1 MVTDITAYIFL
12 RIAKVHK
19 QGQELK
25 IGFLE
30 TVLTVYLTY

>member
-1 MVTDITAYIFL
+1 MVTDNTTFNFFYALPKYIN
-12 RIAKVHK
+12 KV
-19 QGQELK
+19 K